1 MSLNKYTQLSYEE
14 RVIIENRLKNNES
27 IRYIA
32 KKLDRNPSTIMREI
46 KRNGIK
52 ARTTRINKPKELYLD
67 SRHYRGG
74 KEVAIIQT
82 RKKQYYKRL
91 KIFNKPKYLAKMAS
105 VLMNKRIRRQ
115 ALKLETATYIET
127 RKYVDEKLRLRWSP
141 EQISGRL
148 RLEDKLLYVSH
159 KAIYHLVYS
168 EGLEKHLRRKGRK
181 PRSYKILKFNNTNR
195 DKHHISERPKEID
208 ELKYYGD
215 LEGDTIFGLKTT
227 DRILTHVDRKSG
239 LLSASLIHSY
249 NAHKIAKQTKLDI
262 ASVFGEIKS
271 ITYDNGIEFSL
282 WRITEKELNANIYF
296 ASPYHSWER
305 GRNENTNGLIRDFI
319 PKGTD
324 FKKLTKR
331 DIVEI
336 ANLINN
342 RPRKRLEWKT
352 PLEVYRS
359 PGVALEGLE

>member
-1 MSLNKYTQLSYEE
+1 M
-14 RVIIENRLKNNES
+14 
-27 IRYIA
+27 
-32 KKLDRNPSTIMREI
+32 
-46 KRNGIK
+46 
-52 ARTTRINKPKELYLD
+52 
-67 SRHYRGG
+67 
-74 KEVAIIQT
+74 
-82 RKKQYYKRL
+82 
-91 KIFNKPKYLAKMAS
+91 
-105 VLMNKRIRRQ
+105 
-115 ALKLETATYIET
+115 
-127 RKYVDEKLRLRWSP
+127 
-141 EQISGRL
+141 
-148 RLEDKLLYVSH
+148 
-159 KAIYHLVYS
+159 AIYHLVYS

-181 PRSYKILKFNNTNR
+181 LRSYKILSFNKTNR

-239 LLSASLIHSY
+239 LLSASLIHNY
-249 NAHKIAKQTKLDI
+249 NAHKVAKQTKLDI
-262 ASVFGEIKS
+262 ASVFGKIKS

-282 WRITEKELNANIYF
+282 WKITEKELNANIYF
-296 ASPYHSWER
+296 ANPYHSWER
-305 GRNENTNGLIRDFI
+305 GRNENTNGLIRDFL

-359 PGVALEGLE
+359 QGVALEGLE